1 MDHRSYVVSEHQI
14 PRSYIIDTGGRRL
27 RRNRRH
33 LRKVPTLTRFDTV
46 GDDSQIRDIK
56 SEPTPKVVQ
65 VEDTNDP
72 GSSNASHDESD
83 RNAIPEQR
91 TSSGRPVR
99 KPIGCREDI

>member
-33 LRKVPTLTRFDTV
+33 LRQVPAPTRYDTA
-46 GDDSQIRDIK
+46 GDESQIPDIS
-56 SEPTPKVVQ
+56 SEPNPKVVQ
-65 VEDTNDP
+65 VEDTNVP
-72 GSSNASHDESD
+72 GSSNASPDESD
-83 RNAIPEQR
+83 QNAIPEQR
-91 TSSGRPVR
+91 TSSGRPFR